1 MRKEVKNNLSVLER
15 ELNELYET
23 HSITIPKEA
32 FPYIR
37 RAMVSFSVKAIQQER
52 HRKRKQMVDTLKHLP
67 RWVFVGYYFFFRA
80 RIKKWFFKMAVK
92 QANIEAAI
100 QNRKI
105 WVVQATDLTY
115 KLISTKDFRNAKTLK
130 VFRKELNFKDMDE
143 VADATILP
151 PARK

>member
-1 MRKEVKNNLSVLER
+1 
-15 ELNELYET
+15 
-23 HSITIPKEA
+23 
-32 FPYIR
+32 
-37 RAMVSFSVKAIQQER
+37 
-52 HRKRKQMVDTLKHLP
+52 
-67 RWVFVGYYFFFRA
+67 
-80 RIKKWFFKMAVK
+80 MAVK